1 MIMKY
6 LIKRPFASHRSSLLE
21 QKGDIAQYPKS
32 IGDKLVDKGL
42 MIPYETKEDKRVMVV
57 SKPATIQHDGGPM
70 FLVVQGKQ
78 VIDRV
83 KGKEK
88 AQQIADSIN
97 GIS

>member
-1 MIMKY
+1 MKY
-6 LIKRPFASHRSSLLE
+6 LIKRPFASLKSSALE
-21 QKGDIAQYPKS
+21 QKGDVVEYPNS
-32 IGDKLVDKGL
+32 IGDNLVDKGL